1 VAGPEQIV
9 IVGASLAGAKAAA
22 TLREEGYDGRV
33 VLIGAEPEPPYERPP
48 LSKYYLRGE
57 QEREKAQVHDAGF
70 YAEKDIDLRTG
81 ATVEAIDPA
90 GRSVTLAG
98 GETIAW
104 DRLLLATGAEPR
116 RLPVPGADLEGVLQ
130 LRTVDDADRLRAAIQ
145 GGGRLAVIG
154 AGWIGAEAAASAR
167 QLGAEVTLI
176 ERLEVP
182 LETVLGRTVGR
193 IYADAHREQGV
204 ELLTG
209 VGVEAIEGDGRAE
222 RVRLSDGRTI
232 DCSAVLVGVG
242 VTPRTALA
250 EAAGLAV
257 DNGILVD
264 ANLETGAPGIYAA
277 GDVANHDHPFYGRRV
292 RVEHWANALNQ
303 GPAAA
308 RNMLGANTPYER
320 LPYFYSDQYDVGM
333 EYSGLASAEDEV
345 VIRGDVATRELIA
358 FWLQDGRVAAGMNMN
373 VWDVTDPIQAMIRS
387 RAPIDT
393 ARLADPSVPLE
404 ELVPG

>member
-1 VAGPEQIV
+1 MAGPEQIV

-22 TLREEGYDGRV
+22 ALREEGYGGRV
-33 VLIGAEPEPPYERPP
+33 VLIGAESELPYERPP

-57 QEREKAQVHDAGF
+57 QEREKARVHDAGF

-81 ATVEAIDPA
+81 TMVEAIDPA
-90 GRSVTLAG
+90 GRTVTLAG
-98 GETIAW
+98 GETIGW

-130 LRTVDDADRLRAAIQ
+130 LRTVDDSDRLRAAI
-145 GGGRLAVIG
+145 GAGGRLAVIG

-182 LETVLGRTVGR
+182 LGAVLGPTVGR

-222 RVRLSDGRTI
+222 RVRLSDGRTV

-242 VTPRTALA
+242 VTPRTGLA

-264 ANLETGAPGIYAA
+264 ANLQTSAPGIYAA

-308 RNMLGANTPYER
+308 RNMLGADTPYER
-320 LPYFYSDQYDVGM
+320 LPYFYSDQYEVGM

-345 VIRGDVATRELIA
+345 VIRGDVGKRELIA
-358 FWLQDGRVAAGMNMN
+358 FWMQDGRVAAGMNMN
-373 VWDVTDPIQAMIRS
+373 VWDVTGPIQALIRS
-387 RAPIDT
+387 RATIDAT
-393 ARLADPSVPLE
+393 RLADPSAPLE
-404 ELVPG
+404 ELAPV

>member
-1 VAGPEQIV
+1 MAAPEQIV
-9 IVGASLAGAKAAA
+9 IVGASLAGAKAAEA
-22 TLREEGYDGRV
+22 LREEGYDGRV
-33 VLIGAEPEPPYERPP
+33 VLIGAEAELPYERPP

-57 QEREKAQVHDAGF
+57 SDREKARVHDAAF

-81 ATVEAIDPA
+81 TAVEAIDVA
-90 GRSVTLAG
+90 GRCVTLAG
-98 GETIAW
+98 GESVAW

-116 RLPVPGADLEGVLQ
+116 RVPIPGADLEGVLS
-130 LRTVDDADRLRAAIQ
+130 LRTLDDSDRLRAAIQ

-176 ERLEVP
+176 ERLDVP
-182 LETVLGRTVGR
+182 LETVLGPTVGK

-209 VGVEAIEGDGRAE
+209 AAVEAIEGDGKVE
-222 RVRLSDGRTI
+222 GVRLAGGRVV
-232 DCSAVLVGVG
+232 DCTAVLVGVG
-242 VTPRTALA
+242 VAPRTALA

-264 ANLETGAPGIYAA
+264 ANLQTSAPDVYAA

-308 RNMLGANTPYER
+308 RNMLGAGQAYER

-333 EYSGLASAEDEV
+333 EYSGLAKGDDQV
-345 VIRGDVATRELIA
+345 VIRGDEATRELIA
-358 FWLQDGRVAAGMNMN
+358 FWLEDGRVVAGMNMN
-373 VWDVTDPIQAMIRS
+373 VWDVTGPIQALIRS
-387 RAPIDT
+387 RKTVDP

-404 ELVPG
+404 ELA